1 MYPYF
6 YKNEKDLGNISSIT
20 CLLCI
25 SKFITDKDG
34 IRYSELRCLLCGE
47 VISAMKLK
55 NEYKKY
61 YLDSQK
67 FKIHLDTNH
76 NNCGDFILSHY
87 SSVKSLL
94 IENENELKT
103 VVTYDI
109 GRYFQ
114 KSRVLDS
121 TIVSET
127 SDMDESED
135 EEGMIIESDSI
146 VERGSINSYQT
157 VSIDMT
163 KKVLRLILNG
173 LPLTWDQRDGNSLG
187 SINKKD
193 IIKEIWD
200 GILPSYYL
208 SDKYIPIL
216 YNNTKYFVKQH
227 VKNLKHYSL
236 SCDGYSVPSKN
247 IKVMVVFLH
256 EYHNNTFSSILLDV
270 VEMKSN
276 SDTKAV
282 MDKNGNEFELTDTD
296 PIITADCTKCNT
308 CAFKDKHH
316 GCWSHRFNTAFA
328 HMVKANVKSGNT
340 KVCHGLKDN
349 ERELVDDF
357 FSSVGRILKRV
368 KGKTYTEFKSFYEK
382 HVKKII
388 PTNSLNLRQPPTES
402 PTRWLGIIP
411 LLEWL
416 RDFGIML
423 FFFTMTEKCEI
434 DHLKLK
440 DVLLQLPSVCKE
452 MLIIERAMNILMV
465 DDKPTIHLV
474 LPITTKLKEILK
486 NHKETLTG
494 ANERIAKLIATN
506 YHNELNQGC
515 LSISENMSDIYH
527 IALFLYPDAYNLTK
541 DQDLVNKCN
550 EIAINEFLRRAHL
563 YGLSDTDEDL
573 KRFYMKRVDG
583 CHDGNRE
590 NTSGNVFANLMSV
603 DYQLKGTFDA
613 VEDILHLS
621 TINGLSDLYTKIS
634 YTERRLNHYMINLN
648 QIEKQN
654 TKKQEKN

>member
-1 MYPYF
+1 MFNNETPKYTPLFNILLDMITLDDDLSLPDVLRAIHKHYSFSYAKIIKEATALNQQAVSTPVNSKSKNSSTSKGNEWGHSLYPYF

-34 IRYSELRCLLCGE
+34 IRYPELRCLLCGE

-87 SSVKSLL
+87 SSVKSLV

-114 KSRVLDS
+114 KSRVLNS
-121 TIVSET
+121 TIVSKT
-127 SDMDESED
+127 GDMDESED
-135 EEGMIIESDSI
+135 DIEVLSDNEEGMIIESDSI

-216 YNNTKYFVKQH
+216 YNNTKYFGKQH

-256 EYHNNTFSSILLDV
+256 EYHKNTFSSILLDV

-282 MDKNGNEFELTDTD
+282 MDKIIKDFELTDID
-296 PIITADCTKCNT
+296 PIITADCANCNT
-308 CAFKDKHH
+308 SAFNDKHH

-328 HMVKANVKSGNT
+328 HMVKTDVKSENT
-340 KVCHGLKDN
+340 KVYHGLNDN
-349 ERELVDDF
+349 ERELVDD
-357 FSSVGRILKRV
+357 
-368 KGKTYTEFKSFYEK
+368 
-382 HVKKII
+382 
-388 PTNSLNLRQPPTES
+388 
-402 PTRWLGIIP
+402 
-411 LLEWL
+411 
-416 RDFGIML
+416 
-423 FFFTMTEKCEI
+423 
-434 DHLKLK
+434 
-440 DVLLQLPSVCKE
+440 
-452 MLIIERAMNILMV
+452 
-465 DDKPTIHLV
+465 
-474 LPITTKLKEILK
+474 
-486 NHKETLTG
+486 
-494 ANERIAKLIATN
+494 
-506 YHNELNQGC
+506 
-515 LSISENMSDIYH
+515 
-527 IALFLYPDAYNLTK
+527 
-541 DQDLVNKCN
+541 
-550 EIAINEFLRRAHL
+550 
-563 YGLSDTDEDL
+563 
-573 KRFYMKRVDG
+573 
-583 CHDGNRE
+583 
-590 NTSGNVFANLMSV
+590 
-603 DYQLKGTFDA
+603 
-613 VEDILHLS
+613 
-621 TINGLSDLYTKIS
+621 
-634 YTERRLNHYMINLN
+634 
-648 QIEKQN
+648 
-654 TKKQEKN
+654 

>member
-34 IRYSELRCLLCGE
+34 IRYPELRCLLCGE

-109 GRYFQ
+109 GMYFQ
-114 KSRVLDS
+114 KSRVLNN

-146 VERGSINSYQT
+146 VERGSINSYQI
-157 VSIDMT
+157 VNIDMT

-236 SCDGYSVPSKN
+236 SCDGYSVPSK
-247 IKVMVVFLH
+247 
-256 EYHNNTFSSILLDV
+256 
-270 VEMKSN
+270 
-276 SDTKAV
+276 
-282 MDKNGNEFELTDTD
+282 
-296 PIITADCTKCNT
+296 
-308 CAFKDKHH
+308 
-316 GCWSHRFNTAFA
+316 
-328 HMVKANVKSGNT
+328 
-340 KVCHGLKDN
+340 
-349 ERELVDDF
+349 
-357 FSSVGRILKRV
+357 ILK
-368 KGKTYTEFKSFYEK
+368 
-382 HVKKII
+382 
-388 PTNSLNLRQPPTES
+388 
-402 PTRWLGIIP
+402 
-411 LLEWL
+411 
-416 RDFGIML
+416 
-423 FFFTMTEKCEI
+423 
-434 DHLKLK
+434 
-440 DVLLQLPSVCKE
+440 
-452 MLIIERAMNILMV
+452 
-465 DDKPTIHLV
+465 
-474 LPITTKLKEILK
+474 
-486 NHKETLTG
+486 
-494 ANERIAKLIATN
+494 
-506 YHNELNQGC
+506 
-515 LSISENMSDIYH
+515 
-527 IALFLYPDAYNLTK
+527 
-541 DQDLVNKCN
+541 
-550 EIAINEFLRRAHL
+550 
-563 YGLSDTDEDL
+563 
-573 KRFYMKRVDG
+573 
-583 CHDGNRE
+583 
-590 NTSGNVFANLMSV
+590 
-603 DYQLKGTFDA
+603 
-613 VEDILHLS
+613 
-621 TINGLSDLYTKIS
+621 
-634 YTERRLNHYMINLN
+634 
-648 QIEKQN
+648 
-654 TKKQEKN
+654 